1 MASAGNKVI
10 DGEFKGMYISNLWG
24 RVSICLDSGLFKKP
38 NRIELDYNTVAR
50 YQLID
55 QSSDVSMTSALARSA
70 VGQAV
75 AGDAGGIA
83 GAMTAKVRG
92 VNIVLITYRDGRKS
106 LIEIDDLRYELLKQ
120 NCKYNIKLNNDES
133 QYNNFDIYKEIKC
146 PHCGSIAHGY
156 AEEKCP
162 ICKRLYSMP
171 KKEWRTID
179 KITIPL
185 LIFIYPVGLIM
196 MWVNKS
202 YYLRTR
208 VVITI
213 LCAIVTIVA
222 IAASSQ
228 SNDASNNSGCI
239 DNINVIEEV
248 I

>member
-1 MASAGNKVI
+1 MAVAGNKVL

-83 GAMTAKVRG
+83 GAMTAKVHG

-120 NCKYNIKLNNDES
+120 NCKYNIKLNNDEF
-133 QYNNFDIYKEIKC
+133 QYKNFDIYKEIKC
-146 PHCGSIAHGY
+146 PHCGSIVHGY

-179 KITIPL
+179 IITIPI
-185 LIFIYPVGLIM
+185 LIFCFPIGLIM

-202 YYLRTR
+202 YYPNTR
-208 VVITI
+208 VIVTI
-213 LCAIVTIVA
+213 LCGILF
-222 IAASSQ
+222 IAAICIGT
-228 SNDASNNSGCI
+228 NNSK
-239 DNINVIEEV
+239 NISESSGMNNNIVIED
-248 I
+248 II